1 MEGITKQSNRQ
12 KAYKARPKKRVLIA
26 LSCVFVVM
34 LLVVYGVILSTSVLS
49 VRKSL
54 YQGRGYLESAY
65 TSAEEANFGESAKS
79 FKQAKTSFLYANKI
93 LAKPSIKLLTPI
105 PILNKNLQ
113 AIKRLTSAGFQVS
126 LAGESLAKASMFFP
140 QKHGKIDLSLSNGK
154 VDLRPFLSAKPYID
168 QANLYTLQAMAEYE
182 KAPSTLLIP
191 SISKAREE
199 LGKQLPKL
207 RDITT
212 NMKLALDVLPGALG
226 SQTPRRY
233 FLAIQNNAELRAT
246 GGLIG
251 NYGIV
256 TMDKGRLSLTDFNEI
271 LKLQAMNPH
280 ANNVPK
286 DYLARY
292 GRFQATSIW
301 SNTNMSPDFPTVSR
315 ILLNL
320 YGSAT
325 GVSLDGV
332 IAVDPVGLQYLLAA
346 IGPINL
352 PGDKSI
358 IIDEHNVVNWTLI
371 DAYAK
376 YTNRDQRK
384 DFLADVARAVW
395 LRVISGQI
403 ANKSKLIDQIRL
415 ALSEKHMAVF
425 SNNSKEQ
432 ALAESLG
439 YGGALLP
446 TDNDYVQVIMQNH
459 GANKIDVYMHE
470 EISYSIKLRPDGS
483 GLARMSVNVINKT
496 PITGLPAY
504 VSGDNPLGARGG
516 SSNTWLNLYVP
527 QGCQLTSTNGARNQV
542 DIGTEKDKTV
552 FSQYV
557 KLASGTSR
565 TVDLTYEQPN
575 VLIFKGDEILY
586 ALDWQVQP
594 VLNKPDISIEVEAPK
609 GFEFNKLPQGFKRKG
624 EKATFRGVFSK
635 DQKLELGLIDNR

>member
-1 MEGITKQSNRQ
+1 MEGTTNQSNQQ
-12 KAYKARPKKRVLIA
+12 KTYKAQPGKRVLIA
-26 LSCVFVVM
+26 LSCLFMVV
-34 LLVVYGVILSTSVLS
+34 LLVIYGVILSTNILS
-49 VRKSL
+49 ARKSL
-54 YQGRGYLESAY
+54 YQGRGHLESAY
-65 TSAEEANFGESAKS
+65 VAAEKADFGESAMS
-79 FKQAKTSFLYANKI
+79 FKQAKTSFINANKI
-93 LAKPSIKLLTPI
+93 LARPSIKLLMPV

-140 QKHGKIDLSLSNGK
+140 QKQGKIDLSFNGGK
-154 VDLRPFLSAKPYID
+154 VDLQPFLSAKPYID

-182 KAPSTLLIP
+182 KAPSTFLIP
-191 SISKAREE
+191 SIDKAREE

-212 NMKLALDVLPGALG
+212 NMKLALDVLPGVLG

-251 NYGIV
+251 NYGII
-256 TMDKGRLSLTDFNEI
+256 TMDKGKLSLTDFNEI
-271 LKLQAMNPH
+271 LKLQNMNPH
-280 ANNVPK
+280 AVNAPK

-292 GRFQATSIW
+292 GQFQATSIW

-320 YGSAT
+320 YGSVT

-332 IAVDPVGLQYLLAA
+332 ITIDPVGLQYLLTA
-346 IGPINL
+346 IGPVDL
-352 PGDKSI
+352 PGESI

-376 YTNRDQRK
+376 YTDRDQRK

-403 ANKSKLIDQIRL
+403 ENKSKLVDQLNL
-415 ALSEKHMAVF
+415 ALSEKHMAVY
-425 SNNSKEQ
+425 STDSKEQ
-432 ALAESLG
+432 ELAESLG
-439 YGGALLP
+439 YGGVLLP
-446 TDNDYVQVIMQNH
+446 TANDYVQVIMQNH

-470 EISYSIKLRPDGS
+470 EIRYSIKLRPDGS
-483 GLARMSVNVINKT
+483 GLARMSINVINKT
-496 PITGLPAY
+496 PRAGLPTY
-504 VSGDNPLGARGG
+504 VSGDNPQGAHGG

-527 QGCQLTSTNGARNQV
+527 QGCQLTSMDSTSSQV
-542 DIGTEKDKTV
+542 DIGAEKDKTV

-557 KLASGTSR
+557 KLAPSTSR
-565 TVDLTYEQPN
+565 TVDLTYELPN
-575 VLIFKGDEILY
+575 VLVFQGDEIVY

-594 VLNKPDISIEVEAPK
+594 VLNKPDISIDVEAPH

-624 EKATFRGVFSK
+624 KKAVYRGVFSK